1 MTPKTIG
8 PNQLERILMLKR
20 YLAPET
26 RKDSLANAALVLPL
40 LLVTVNLFGFSQQ
53 PGQKTFASADEASQA
68 LFAAA
73 QSGDKTAL
81 LDILGPAGAPIVSS
95 SDDVQDKKSR
105 DEFVTRYQEM
115 HRLAKEPDETTTLYI
130 GAENWPVP
138 LPLVSKG
145 GVWYFDTAA
154 ATQEILFRRIGK
166 NEFAAM
172 EVLDALI
179 DAENDYYSQSRD
191 GKPQQYAQKFASDEG
206 QHNGLYWKASEG
218 EPQSP
223 AGPLV
228 AYAAGEGYGKKQ
240 SEGPSPFHG
249 YYYRILTRQGKSAPG
264 GAKSYVVNGEMT
276 GGFALLAYP
285 ADYRSSGVMTFIV
298 NQDGVIYEKDLGP
311 KTAGLASAMREYSP
325 DKSWRKAE

>member
-1 MTPKTIG
+1 MTRKTFG
-8 PNQLERILMLKR
+8 PNQLEKMLMPQRSPTLESR
-20 YLAPET
+20 
-26 RKDSLANAALVLPL
+26 RDSLLSATLALPL
-40 LLVTVNLFGFSQQ
+40 LLLILTLCGLSQQ

-73 QSGDKTAL
+73 QSDDKRAL

-115 HRLAKEPDETTTLYI
+115 HRLAKEPDGTTTLYI

-145 GVWYFDTAA
+145 GVWYFDTAT

-179 DAENDYYSQSRD
+179 DAENDYYSQPRD

-206 QHNGLYWKASEG
+206 QHNGLYWKASG
-218 EPQSP
+218 DEPQSP

-228 AYAAGEGYGKKQ
+228 AYATGEGYGKKQ
-240 SEGPSPFHG
+240 GESPSPFHG
-249 YYYRILTRQGKSAPG
+249 YYYRILTGQGKSAPG
-264 GAKSYVVNGEMT
+264 GAKSYVVNGDMT
-276 GGFALLAYP
+276 GGFTLLAYP

-311 KTAGLASAMREYSP
+311 KTADLASAIKGYSP